1 MSGRRSDAAAGECVL
16 AERRER
22 LKNMYYTI
30 EGKRFLCIL
39 YIAGL
44 LFGSL
49 FINLSIRMEL
59 FRTTDFLG
67 FTEYIRSMEGLDTG
81 AFFSYVCLVRFRQL
95 LIFFLCLF
103 LFSPYVVYCLLDF
116 LVSTLLGFFISTLV
130 LYYGWEG
137 MIKGIGF
144 LLPHYLFY
152 GILLCVIY
160 IYLFQRTPLS
170 RMYMFSA
177 EKKFS
182 FVKNGKIF
190 ENKIVVAAFCLLMFV
205 LGCYGEAYLN
215 PGILKIFFH

>member
-95 LIFFLCLF
+95 LIFFSVSF
-103 LFSPYVVYCLLDF
+103 SLFSLCGVLHPGFSGVHPSGVFHFHSGSLLWMGGNDQRHRIF
-116 LVSTLLGFFISTLV
+116 ASTLSFLRNFV
-130 LYYGWEG
+130 MCDLY
-137 MIKGIGF
+137 
-144 LLPHYLFY
+144 
-152 GILLCVIY
+152 
-160 IYLFQRTPLS
+160 LS
-170 RMYMFSA
+170 FSEDA
-177 EKKFS
+177 
-182 FVKNGKIF
+182 FVKNVHVFRGEKIF
-190 ENKIVVAAFCLLMFV
+190 LCKKWKNI
-205 LGCYGEAYLN
+205 
-215 PGILKIFFH
+215 

>member
-95 LIFFLCLF
+95 LIFF
-103 LFSPYVVYCLLDF
+103 
-116 LVSTLLGFFISTLV
+116 
-130 LYYGWEG
+130 
-137 MIKGIGF
+137 
-144 LLPHYLFY
+144 
-152 GILLCVIY
+152 CV
-160 IYLFQRTPLS
+160 F
-170 RMYMFSA
+170 
-177 EKKFS
+177 FS
-182 FVKNGKIF
+182 FLPMWCTASWIF
-190 ENKIVVAAFCLLMFV
+190 WCPPFWGFSFPLWFSTMDGRE
-205 LGCYGEAYLN
+205 
-215 PGILKIFFH
+215 